1 MYKLHKYQTKLV
13 NQARQKL
20 SSGKKSVLIVSP
32 AGSGKSVVIAEIAR
46 LALIKPH
53 GQVMFMVHRKEL
65 VEQITQ
71 SFKANEVDLS
81 RCTIMTVGKIAHRLD
96 KLPKPTLIICDESHH
111 SLAKTYK
118 KIYEYY
124 SEVPR
129 LGFTASPW
137 RLSGK
142 GLGDVYESMVEG
154 PDVKWLIDNHY
165 LAPYKY
171 KSVTLIDSKKLKK
184 SSSGD
189 YTSKSIEDSIGNT
202 IFGDVVENYRK
213 FSDGKQAIVYA
224 HSVEYSQ
231 QAAEQ
236 FKLAGIS
243 AAHVDSKTS
252 ESKREQIMNSFK
264 KGEIT
269 IICNV
274 DLIGEGFNVPDCGT
288 VILMRPTKSL
298 VVDIQQSMRGMRYRP
313 GKVSTIIDMV
323 GNYTRFGLPDQPR
336 EWSLEDWKEQNKVR
350 ISTCDFCYATF
361 NTSDWVD
368 AVDEEGRKRRKCP
381 ECGELAVLEE
391 KNPSR
396 SKELDKSAELVDVNS
411 NTIQALKL
419 MNFASR
425 NPYKSKSISNIY
437 KILKSQKELGTREI
451 KYPLQRTLHIRMD
464 QLHGKIPM
472 KELEKLSDVSKV
484 PMNSIQ
490 ISYRTAFRKHNFKNE
505 RDGITLRF

>member
-1 MYKLHKYQTKLV
+1 MYKLHPYQQELV
-13 NQARQKL
+13 NKARQKL
-20 SSGKKSVLIVSP
+20 AQGNKSVLIVSP
-32 AGSGKSVVIAEIAR
+32 AGSGKSVVISEIAR
-46 LALIKPH
+46 LTQERGGH
-53 GQVMFMVHRKEL
+53 VMFTVHRKEL
-65 VEQITQ
+65 VEQITG
-71 SFKANEVDLS
+71 SFKNNGVDIS
-81 RCTIMTVGKIAHRLD
+81 KCTIMTVGRIAHRLQTI
-96 KLPKPTLIICDESHH
+96 PKPNLIICDESHH

-118 KIYEYY
+118 KIYDYY
-124 SEVPR
+124 SDVPR

-142 GLGDVYESMVEG
+142 GLGDVYDTMVEG
-154 PDVKWLIDNHY
+154 PTVEWLIKNHF
-165 LAPYKY
+165 LAPFKY
-171 KSVTLIDSKKLKK
+171 KSVTLIDAKQLKK

-189 YTSKSIEDSIGNT
+189 YTSASISDAIGNT
-202 IFGDVVENYRK
+202 IFGDVVKNYRK

-231 QAAEQ
+231 QVAEQ

-243 AAHVDSKTS
+243 ATHVDSKTS

-288 VILMRPTKSL
+288 VILMRPTQSL

-336 EWSLEDWKEQNKVR
+336 EWSLEDWKEQSKVR
-350 ISTCDFCYATF
+350 ISTCEFCYATF

-368 AVDEEGRKRRKCP
+368 VVDEEGRKRRKCP

-391 KNPSR
+391 KDPNR
-396 SKELDKSAELVDVNS
+396 SKELDKSVELIDINS

-419 MNFASR
+419 MDFASR
-425 NPYKSKSISNIY
+425 NPYKSKSIVNIF
-437 KILKSQKELGTREI
+437 KILNAQKELGTREI

-464 QLHGKIPM
+464 QLHGEIPM

>member
-1 MYKLHKYQTKLV
+1 MYKLHGYQTKLV

-20 SSGKKSVLIVSP
+20 SNGKHSVLIVSP

-46 LALIKPH
+46 LALLKTN
-53 GQVMFMVHRKEL
+53 GQVMFTVHRKEL
-65 VEQITQ
+65 VEQIKG
-71 SFKANEVDLS
+71 SFKANDVDLS

-96 KLPKPTLIICDESHH
+96 KLPKPTLIITDETHH

-171 KSVTLIDSKKLKK
+171 KSVTLIDAKKLKK

-231 QAAEQ
+231 QVAEQ

-298 VVDIQQSMRGMRYRP
+298 VIDIQQSMRGMRYRP

-368 AVDEEGRKRRKCP
+368 TVDEEGRKRRKCP

-391 KNPSR
+391 KDPNR
-396 SKELDKSAELVDVNS
+396 SKELDKSAELVDINKKQVE
-411 NTIQALKL
+411 QMK
-419 MNFASR
+419 FASR

-437 KILKSQKELGTREI
+437 KILKSQKDLGTRKI

-505 RDGITLRF
+505 GDGITIRF

>member
-1 MYKLHKYQTKLV
+1 MYRLHEYQSKLV

-46 LALIKPH
+46 LALIKPR

-96 KLPKPTLIICDESHH
+96 KLPKPTLIITDESHH

-124 SEVPR
+124 EDVPK

-154 PDVKWLIDNHY
+154 PTVEWLIDNHF

-171 KSVTLIDSKKLKK
+171 KSITLIDPKKLKK

-189 YTSKSIEDSIGNT
+189 YSNKSIEDSMGT
-202 IFGDVVENYRK
+202 ASIFGDVVKNYRK
-213 FSDGKQAIVYA
+213 FADGQQAIVYA
-224 HSVEYSQ
+224 HSIEFSKQV
-231 QAAEQ
+231 AEK
-236 FKLAGIS
+236 FNMNGILAE
-243 AAHVDSKTS
+243 HVDSNTPKTQ
-252 ESKREQIMNSFK
+252 RETIMGDFK
-264 KGEIT
+264 SGNIKV
-269 IICNV
+269 ICNV
-274 DLIGEGFNVPDCGT
+274 DLISEGFNVPDCGV

-298 VVDIQQSMRGMRYRP
+298 VIDIQQSMRGMRYKP

-323 GNYTRFGLPDQPR
+323 GNYLEFGVPDTDR
-336 EWSLEDWKEQNKVR
+336 EWSLDDWKNQSEVK
-350 ISTCDFCYATF
+350 ISVCEFCFATF
-361 NTSDWVD
+361 ETKEWIKV
-368 AVDEEGRKRRKCP
+368 VDENGSARRKCP
-381 ECGELAVLEE
+381 FCGKLALLNVRDAPKE
-391 KNPSR
+391 K
-396 SKELDKSAELVDVNS
+396 EIDTSAELVDINKKQVE
-411 NTIQALKL
+411 QMK
-419 MNFASR
+419 FANR
-425 NPYKSKSISNIY
+425 NPYKSKSITNIF
-437 KILKSQKELGTREI
+437 KILKSQKDLGTREI
-451 KYPLQRTLHIRMD
+451 RYPLQRTLHIRMD
-464 QLHGKIPM
+464 QLHGRIPM
-472 KELEKLSDVSKV
+472 NELEKLSDVSGT
-484 PMNSIQ
+484 PMNSLN
-490 ISYRTAFRKHNFKNE
+490 RTYHAAFDKHEFKNE
-505 RDGITLRF
+505 RDGITIRF